1 MWTPRSI
8 DVLKN
13 GPKFVSV
20 CVDFAE
26 ENRRIAIFGARTIF
40 IGFALILLQNQNL
53 FFDADSIDV
62 DASIDRLAI
71 CTSIRALAW
80 NPLQFYDFDA
90 WMDRCAQKRSKIP

>member
-26 ENRRIAIFGARTIF
+26 ENRRIAIFGDRTIF
-40 IGFALILLQNQNL
+40 IRRAVDFSFTFDDR
-53 FFDADSIDV
+53 FFDH
-62 DASIDRLAI
+62 
-71 CTSIRALAW
+71 RATH
-80 NPLQFYDFDA
+80 
-90 WMDRCAQKRSKIP
+90 SKTLGGGRR

>member
-8 DVLKN
+8 DVLKY

-40 IGFALILLQNQNL
+40 FGFALILLL
-53 FFDADSIDV
+53 FETDQI
-62 DASIDRLAI
+62 
-71 CTSIRALAW
+71 
-80 NPLQFYDFDA
+80 Y
-90 WMDRCAQKRSKIP
+90 

>member
-1 MWTPRSI
+1 MKSTHFRFRGPNNFLRVRVDVPNESKIDFSTPIRSMWTPRSI

-40 IGFALILLQNQNL
+40 LGFALILL
-53 FFDADSIDV
+53 
-62 DASIDRLAI
+62 
-71 CTSIRALAW
+71 
-80 NPLQFYDFDA
+80 
-90 WMDRCAQKRSKIP
+90 